1 MRLLLPKRYRKRKD
15 KKKACQGMNSLMSN
29 EQPFNFATLP
39 DFKWLCEE
47 LFAKID
53 NIAKTSRAS
62 IKPVNIRYNEAIT
75 RFINLWRSSVG
86 NDIYP
91 AFILALPWR
100 DKRTFNIK
108 DTTLVKAI
116 CSYLRLPRG
125 SLTERRLLNWKQHS
139 TRGERLSNFCV
150 EEISKRKSEP
160 VVPVSERI
168 SIGRLNDILDSL
180 AKAASLS
187 VRGFKN
193 LAAFPDFKLCLD
205 NMSFLELTYFFDI
218 LLKARIIGGQEHKL
232 LNAWHQDAEDYLGVV
247 SDLRIVTR
255 KLWDPKFRLA
265 SEELKVSVGL
275 PFAPQLAKRLTQPYD
290 VVCKTLN
297 DDFFIEEKMDG
308 ERIELHYMDYGQ
320 KLRFF
325 SRRGTDYT
333 YLYGESVN
341 SGTIGPY
348 LHLNAD
354 VRECILDGEMIT
366 YDAERGIVLPFG
378 IVKTS
383 ASNAIKQEDISN
395 ASYHPFYVVFDIVYL
410 NGVSLADVPLYQRKV
425 YLSKILKSHEHLV
438 ELIQSTRCSGV
449 EPIKKAMEKAILQ
462 GSEGIVLKNAASKY
476 VVSSR
481 NDGWIK
487 LKPEYLSQFG
497 ENMDLIVIGRD
508 SGKKDRF
515 MCGLVVKK
523 YNVEDANG
531 QHEPHIKREDDNIG
545 GGSGNS
551 SDAIFEGPPNSDGA
565 TPSVVSFCTIA
576 NGISQEEFKEIDRR
590 TRGRWKRY
598 ASTPPPEDM
607 LLFGKK
613 IPEEWIAPQDS
624 VVLEVKA
631 RSINNTLTNAENY
644 AAGCTL
650 HGGYCRQVRYD
661 KEWKTCHTLAQF
673 LRDRQYKTGTS
684 NPTKEHSV
692 ITRRRA
698 KRRKSL
704 KVNTLSSAT
713 LPARVTNGIF
723 KGLYFYVITDFVHP
737 YADIRLSRDEL
748 AEIISE
754 NGGTVLYNVIL
765 KLMDA
770 TSLRIIGDKIT
781 VECKELMRRGYD
793 IISPLWVTDC
803 INNGHL
809 LDLEPD
815 HCTAVSSKLYTLA
828 RGRLD
833 RFGDS
838 YSSIMGS
845 GKLDFLIKSI
855 SSETLKYIETVP
867 DGSDC
872 EVSRIPLFLFQ
883 LRKVFIPPCAFAKH
897 LEYEIRAKI
906 SLYGGTTTEQLED
919 SNLVIVPDGNGP
931 EEKRILE
938 EIRKKLSSRVWISM
952 TAPSIPNIVTP
963 KWIDRTL
970 VEGIQVPE
978 EDFTPFT

>member
-1 MRLLLPKRYRKRKD
+1 
-15 KKKACQGMNSLMSN
+15 MNSHMSN
-29 EQPFNFATLP
+29 EQPFNFAPLP

-47 LFAKID
+47 LFVKID
-53 NIAKTSRAS
+53 NIAKTPKVS
-62 IKPVNIRYNEAIT
+62 IKPVNTRYNEAIT

-108 DTTLVKAI
+108 DVTLVKAI

-125 SLTERRLLNWKQHS
+125 SLTETRLLNWKQHA
-139 TRGERLSNFCV
+139 TRGERLSKFCV
-150 EEISKRKSEP
+150 EEIGKRKSEP

-193 LAAFPDFKLCLD
+193 LATFPEFKLCLD

-247 SDLRIVTR
+247 SDLRIVTQ
-255 KLWDPKFRLA
+255 KLWNPKFRLA

-290 VVCKTLN
+290 IICKILN

-341 SGTIGPY
+341 HGTIGPY
-348 LHLNAD
+348 LHLDAD
-354 VRECILDGEMIT
+354 VRECIIDGEMIT
-366 YDAERGIVLPFG
+366 YDTERGIVLPFG

-383 ASNAIKQEDISN
+383 AFNAIKQEDISN
-395 ASYHPFYVVFDIVYL
+395 ASYHPFYMVFDIVYL

-425 YLSKILKSHEHLV
+425 YLSKVIKSHEHLV
-438 ELIQSTRCSGV
+438 EVIQSTRCSGV
-449 EPIKKAMEKAILQ
+449 EPIKRALEKAILQ

-515 MCGLVVKK
+515 MCGLVVRGDSIGDT
-523 YNVEDANG
+523 ND
-531 QHEPHIKREDDNIG
+531 QHEPHIKCEDDNN
-545 GGSGNS
+545 GSDDGV
-551 SDAIFEGPPNSDGA
+551 DSDGLSEGRSSPKGV

-576 NGISQEEFKEIDRR
+576 NGISQEEYKEIDRR
-590 TRGRWKRY
+590 TRGFWKRY
-598 ASTPPPEDM
+598 ASTPPPENM
-607 LLFGKK
+607 LRFGKK
-613 IPEEWIAPQDS
+613 IPVEWIAPQDS

-661 KEWKTCHTLAQF
+661 KGWQTCHTLAQF
-673 LRDRQYKTGTS
+673 LRDRQYRTGVS
-684 NPTKEHSV
+684 NVAAEHSV
-692 ITRRRA
+692 ITRKRA
-698 KRRKSL
+698 KRGRSPKVYTSL
-704 KVNTLSSAT
+704 SAT
-713 LPARVTNGIF
+713 LSTRTTNGIF
-723 KGLYFYVITDFVHP
+723 NGLYFYVITDFVHP
-737 YADIRLSRDEL
+737 YTNRRLSRDEL
-748 AEIISE
+748 AGIISE

-765 KLMDA
+765 DPMDP

-781 VECKELMRRGYD
+781 IECKELIRRGYD
-793 IISPLWVTDC
+793 IINPLWITDC

-809 LDLEPD
+809 LDLEPN
-815 HCTAVSSKLYTLA
+815 HCTAVSDELYTLA
-828 RGRLD
+828 QGRLD

-838 YSSIMGS
+838 YSSIMS
-845 GKLDFLIKSI
+845 NEKLDFLIKSF
-855 SSETLKYIETVP
+855 STGTSKDIETVP
-867 DGSDC
+867 DISDC
-872 EVSRIPLFLFQ
+872 EISKIPLFLFQ
-883 LRKVFIPPCAFAKH
+883 SRRAFIPPSAFTKS
-897 LEYEIRAKI
+897 LEYEIRTKI
-906 SLYGGTTTEQLED
+906 SLYGGTISEQLED

-931 EEKRILE
+931 EERRIME
-938 EIRKKLSSRVWISM
+938 EIREKLSSRVWASM

-963 KWIDRTL
+963 KWIDSSL
-970 VEGIQVPE
+970 AENVQVPE
-978 EDFTPFT
+978 EDFTPLI